1 MGSYCSA
8 GEVQSDFW
16 EGRPGPSVVKAKRS
30 GRAVLS
36 PLRTETLAR
45 RMLARERTALP
56 GEGQCDTVITVT
68 SVEGRGRGSPL
79 CLWPSGRGRPSPQPR
94 PALSW
99 AGQGAVETP
108 TKALCDTEG
117 KRPGLDTQEWAEGQA
132 GFGRVGLR
140 CFQQLRP
147 RCKPSLGLGGPP
159 RPSQTPGAAR
169 KASR

>member
-45 RMLARERTALP
+45 RTLARERTALP

-79 CLWPSGRGRPSPQPR
+79 AER
-94 PALSW
+94 
-99 AGQGAVETP
+99 AGQATSPAEASAVMGGAGRRG
-108 TKALCDTEG
+108 DSHEG
-117 KRPGLDTQEWAEGQA
+117 
-132 GFGRVGLR
+132 
-140 CFQQLRP
+140 
-147 RCKPSLGLGGPP
+147 SL
-159 RPSQTPGAAR
+159 
-169 KASR
+169 